1 MKTQL
6 RNLIMEQLQRCA
18 HTEIAVET
26 TFELFLRK
34 RKNFIQAVETAC
46 KRLDNRRKHFILA
59 RDSHGTSFIVN
70 CKNQRY
76 FIAINSETYNVE
88 VERA

>member
-6 RNLIMEQLQRCA
+6 RDLITEQLQRCA
-18 HTEIAVET
+18 HTEMAVET
-26 TFELFLRK
+26 TFELFLKK

-46 KRLDNRRKHFILA
+46 KRLDNRRKYFILA

>member
-1 MKTQL
+1 METQL
-6 RNLIMEQLQRCA
+6 RKLITEQLQRWA
-18 HTEIAVET
+18 HAKIAVET
-26 TFELFLRK
+26 TSELFFEK

-46 KRLDNRRKHFILA
+46 KRLDNRRKYFILS
-59 RDSHGTSFIVN
+59 RDSHGTTFIVN

>member
-1 MKTQL
+1 METQL
-6 RNLIMEQLQRCA
+6 RKLITEQLQRWTHA
-18 HTEIAVET
+18 KIAVET
-26 TFELFLRK
+26 TSELFFEK

-46 KRLDNRRKHFILA
+46 KRLDYRRKYFILA
-59 RDSHGTSFIVN
+59 RDSHGTTFIVN

-88 VERA
+88 VERV